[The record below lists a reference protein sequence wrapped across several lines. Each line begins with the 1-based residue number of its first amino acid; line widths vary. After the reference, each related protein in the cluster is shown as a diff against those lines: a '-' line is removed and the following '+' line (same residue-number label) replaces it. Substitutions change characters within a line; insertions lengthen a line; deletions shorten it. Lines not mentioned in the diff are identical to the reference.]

1 MEDSG
6 ADPGNGDHK
15 TLVANDTLVADY
27 FKPSSAR
34 SLRRLILPAT
44 PTEIGTEPT
53 GLRKEKGK
61 PMAAKKIMVIRH
73 AEKPVPEGAN
83 GVEAD
88 GRPAGPDSL
97 SAIGWDRARALV
109 NFFAVPTAE
118 RIERPDYVFAAAVE
132 VSSQRPRQT
141 VSPLAASLRPPS
153 GAGPAVNVQYPK
165 EDIAGVTTA
174 VMSANGIVLICWE
187 HKMIPPLVAKLF
199 SGPGISTEM
208 ARRSLRRG
216 LGAGRDPGRMAFQ
229 PDATTLSPATR
240 IRSSSRFLRQRTVQ
254 NLKRE
259 GEKMSLAY
267 GYTKAKIVSGPG
279 C

>member
-1 MEDSG
+1 
-6 ADPGNGDHK
+6 
-15 TLVANDTLVADY
+15 
-27 FKPSSAR
+27 
-34 SLRRLILPAT
+34 
-44 PTEIGTEPT
+44 
-53 GLRKEKGK
+53 
-61 PMAAKKIMVIRH
+61 MAPKKIMVIRH

-153 GAGPAVNVQYPK
+153 GAGPAFNVQYPK

-187 HKMIPPLVAKLF
+187 HRDDSATSREAVSAGGKSPKWHGARFDVVWVLDAIPAGWLF
-199 SGPGISTEM
+199 DGGQQMLLPG
-208 ARRSLRRG
+208 
-216 LGAGRDPGRMAFQ
+216 DK
-229 PDATTLSPATR
+229 
-240 IRSSSRFLRQRTVQ
+240 
-254 NLKRE
+254 N
-259 GEKMSLAY
+259 
-267 GYTKAKIVSGPG
+267 KIIK
-279 C
+279 

>member
-1 MEDSG
+1 
-6 ADPGNGDHK
+6 
-15 TLVANDTLVADY
+15 
-27 FKPSSAR
+27 
-34 SLRRLILPAT
+34 
-44 PTEIGTEPT
+44 
-53 GLRKEKGK
+53 
-61 PMAAKKIMVIRH
+61 MAPKKIMVIRH

-97 SAIGWDRARALV
+97 SAIGWERARALV

-141 VSPLAASLRPPS
+141 VSPLAASLWPPS

-199 SGPGISTEM
+199 SGPGIPPKWHG
-208 ARRSLRRG
+208 ARFDVVWVLDAIP
-216 LGAGRDPGRMAFQ
+216 AGWLFNQTPQMLLPG
-229 PDATTLSPATR
+229 DK
-240 IRSSSRFLRQRTVQ
+240 
-254 NLKRE
+254 N
-259 GEKMSLAY
+259 
-267 GYTKAKIVSGPG
+267 KIIK
-279 C
+279 